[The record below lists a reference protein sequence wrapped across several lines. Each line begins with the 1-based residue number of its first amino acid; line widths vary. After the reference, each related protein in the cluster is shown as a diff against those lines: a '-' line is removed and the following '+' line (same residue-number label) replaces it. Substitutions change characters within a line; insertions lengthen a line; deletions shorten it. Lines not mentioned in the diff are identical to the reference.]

1 MNTSVI
7 VLAVV
12 AMPYY
17 FFRTR
22 GFKGGLV
29 STGLALLPMVG
40 TGVLTD
46 LGKLTAWYSL
56 QA

>member
-1 MNTSVI
+1 
-7 VLAVV
+7 
-12 AMPYY
+12 MPYY

-29 STGLALLPMVG
+29 STGLALLLMVG